1 MRTDC
6 LQFSLSYVGGL
17 IDFDLIYAGSFYPWE
32 LRGVVAEGE
41 RERERRKKTSDTLL
55 IYTDYI
61 LMCAFFCRATAVSS
75 TNYANFI

>member
-1 MRTDC
+1 MPIKKESIPAHWIMRTDC

-41 RERERRKKTSDTLL
+41 RERETQKNIRYVTD
-55 IYTDYI
+55 IY
-61 LMCAFFCRATAVSS
+61 
-75 TNYANFI
+75 